1 MKWYTAIGIK
11 TEDDEGRLLVKI
23 GGQEKVLTEIE
34 TMLWAALTWSVCAEN
49 RIYSQMYR
57 VLCITFG
64 EEKATDWADEED
76 FLFCL
81 RRLKKRGLVAE
92 CDGASKEEALWFL
105 LSKSVVS
112 PARNSLFERLGTF
125 ADDLALGK
133 GLKIALRAF
142 KSPVL
147 TYEER
152 MVLQQIAGN
161 GYVPYHLAE
170 LTRQAGAV
178 PLSVEERKK
187 VQNQALQKFMQILV
201 SLFKK
206 KQFVISCIKEGGF
219 LEKKKKWKTWLSEQ
233 FRKCR
238 ENYARIPDFF
248 KKRIVNTLLLS
259 FLLLYGGCALGLTQ
273 KSAGF
278 VGWTVYLTVCGIGYA
293 LYIYYLAVTK
303 SYEVVEGTVTEIHAE
318 LLFDGFKRVL
328 VQGDDG
334 LTTELLLNKETTVM
348 HGKTYRFYFNQSDHA
363 RSGIHRLDAAFD
375 FGNFFGV
382 EEVKE

>member
-1 MKWYTAIGIK
+1 MKWYTAIGCK
-11 TEDDEGRLLVKI
+11 MEDDEGRLLVKI
-23 GGQEKVLTEIE
+23 DGQEKVLTEME
-34 TMLWAALTWSVCAEN
+34 GMLWAALTWSLCAEN

-57 VLCITFG
+57 VLSLTFG
-64 EEKATDWADEED
+64 EEYATEWADEED

-112 PARNSLFERLGTF
+112 PARDSFFERLGAF

-178 PLSVEERKK
+178 PLSVEERKN

-201 SLFKK
+201 FLFKK
-206 KQFVISCIKEGGF
+206 KQFVISCIKEGGL
-219 LEKKKKWKTWLSEQ
+219 LEEKEEM
-233 FRKCR
+233 
-238 ENYARIPDFF
+238 EN
-248 KKRIVNTLLLS
+248 V
-259 FLLLYGGCALGLTQ
+259 
-273 KSAGF
+273 
-278 VGWTVYLTVCGIGYA
+278 
-293 LYIYYLAVTK
+293 AV
-303 SYEVVEGTVTEIHAE
+303 
-318 LLFDGFKRVL
+318 
-328 VQGDDG
+328 
-334 LTTELLLNKETTVM
+334 
-348 HGKTYRFYFNQSDHA
+348 
-363 RSGIHRLDAAFD
+363 
-375 FGNFFGV
+375 
-382 EEVKE
+382 